1 MTKKEPKII
10 LNLSFEDSE
19 LEEKVKIAM
28 DKYAEQLVVK
38 NLDDAIKKIVE
49 SRIEHLLSAPN
60 WSDERKIKGVT
71 LEQFVKDRTDSVI
84 EQFIDKN
91 AREIL
96 AKRLAEILIS

>member
-60 WSDERKIKGVT
+60 WSGERKIKGVT
-71 LEQFVKDRTDSVI
+71 LEQFVKERTDDVI

-96 AKRLAEILIS
+96 AKRLAEILTQ